1 MNQFGPFVT
10 LLGLAAVALTGLG
23 ALASRWN
30 KEEQRLRR
38 GLRKVLGEDPH
49 ALIIAPGR
57 GRGAGF
63 NFTSNTMA
71 VAWDV
76 GGWCLVYRIDELMGA
91 ELLIDGQVVARVWR
105 GEARRAL
112 ESMGDAEKQV
122 ALRLVF
128 DDPRYPDFSLELWSP
143 SRPGGPDAAA
153 EEGNRW
159 IARTESLFRRA
170 PSPAATPRPHQE
182 PMVELRPPP
191 SPEPEAPG
199 KPAAADRQE
208 LPFSAA
214 PPWED
219 EEEAS
224 IEDDADGEFRP

>member
-122 ALRLVF
+122 AFCRLTG
-128 DDPRYPDFSLELWSP
+128 YPPTNMELMKNLPPDLKKLELSE
-143 SRPGGPDAAA
+143 A
-153 EEGNRW
+153 ELEGFGNLAKRFDYMAQFAYRDRNRERW
-159 IARTESLFRRA
+159 NKEVLGS
-170 PSPAATPRPHQE
+170 
-182 PMVELRPPP
+182 
-191 SPEPEAPG
+191 
-199 KPAAADRQE
+199 
-208 LPFSAA
+208 
-214 PPWED
+214 
-219 EEEAS
+219 
-224 IEDDADGEFRP
+224 